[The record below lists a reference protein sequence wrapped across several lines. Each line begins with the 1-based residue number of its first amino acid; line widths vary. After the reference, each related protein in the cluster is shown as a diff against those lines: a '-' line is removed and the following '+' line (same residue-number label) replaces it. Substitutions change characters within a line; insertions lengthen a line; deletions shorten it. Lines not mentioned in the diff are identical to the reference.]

1 MIASAGVDRPLH
13 DDLRPLAF
21 LVGTWRGPGKG
32 SFPTAEDF
40 LYEEEITFTHIGKPF
55 LRYAQTTKHPEKGF
69 PMHAEVGYWRA
80 GPGDHVEVLLVH
92 PTGIAE
98 IEEGTVRGTTIVLAT
113 TSVARTS
120 TAKEVNALERTFALD
135 GDVLRYEV
143 RMAAVGVPLTPHL
156 SATLRKVEG

>member
-1 MIASAGVDRPLH
+1 MDRPLH
-13 DDLRPLAF
+13 DDLQRLAF

-32 SFPTAEDF
+32 SYPTTEPFAYD
-40 LYEEEITFTHIGKPF
+40 EEITFTHIGRPF
-55 LRYAQTTKHPEKGF
+55 LTYSQATKHPEKGF
-69 PMHAEVGYWRA
+69 PMHGETGYWRA

-98 IEEGTVRGTTIVLAT
+98 IQEGTVHGTTIDLKT
-113 TSVARTS
+113 TSVTRTS
-120 TAKEVNALERTFALD
+120 TAKEVNALERMFTLD

-156 SATLRKVEG
+156 SAELRKVQS